1 MRPSRPG
8 VAPARSRRTL
18 FALWLDGLL
27 LLLILL
33 IESPR
38 ITGVAWHEVLG
49 VAIAVP
55 VLVHVLL
62 SWHWILSKAKRCLA
76 SGTTRTRFNYL
87 INAVLFV
94 LMVVVILSGAV
105 VSRVVLPSVGV
116 ATVFDRDWFDLHDAA
131 STVLFFAVGLHL
143 AMNWGW
149 VVAVSRRRA
158 LSLEEREANE

>member
-1 MRPSRPG
+1 MRPSRAG
-8 VAPARSRRTL
+8 VAPTRSSRTL

-38 ITGVAWHEVLG
+38 ITGVAWHEALG
-49 VAIAVP
+49 IAIAVP
-55 VLVHVLL
+55 ILVHVLL
-62 SWHWILSKAKRCLA
+62 SWHWILSKAKRSLA
-76 SGTTRTRFNYL
+76 SGTARARINYL

-94 LMVVVILSGAV
+94 VMVVVIVTGAV
-105 VSRVVLPSVGV
+105 VSRVALPSIGIS
-116 ATVFDRDWFDLHDAA
+116 TVFDRDWFELHDAA

-149 VVAVSRRRA
+149 VVAVLRRQT
-158 LSLEEREANE
+158 LSIEEREANE